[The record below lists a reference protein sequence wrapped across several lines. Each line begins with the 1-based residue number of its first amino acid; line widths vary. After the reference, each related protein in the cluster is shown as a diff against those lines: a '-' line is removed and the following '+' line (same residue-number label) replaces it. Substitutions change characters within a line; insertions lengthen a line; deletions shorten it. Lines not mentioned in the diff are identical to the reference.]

1 MLVNQT
7 QDLVETFLG
16 ILQVTWAQV
25 PEASWP
31 PTAKLTIPPSSKEQ
45 VSAATDGD
53 SSFPRKR
60 SVAGS
65 VTVLYNYDEE
75 KERIIH
81 LLLHIRFIFDLINIY
96 MDNIIYFYV
105 IAALMSINAFLLI
118 NCVGFLYSSLLGL
131 IMVLLTCYMF
141 ARVNVFSV
149 CNKVDF
155 QHAVNV
161 PPVWSLRG
169 SLPKSGPLD
178 FATKY
183 TFPSFFDGEET
194 LVGMF

>member
-1 MLVNQT
+1 MASNFQAT
-7 QDLVETFLG
+7 QLIQRVRAARETRNSTACL
-16 ILQVTWAQV
+16 ISSATAI
-25 PEASWP
+25 ASSACQP
-31 PTAKLTIPPSSKEQ
+31 NTGPSGNLFRNSAGHLSTGSRSELTPNCETDNPPSSKEQ

-96 MDNIIYFYV
+96 MDNITYFYV
-105 IAALMSINAFLLI
+105 IAALMSIDAFLLI

-141 ARVNVFSV
+141 ARVNVISV

-155 QHAVNV
+155 
-161 PPVWSLRG
+161 
-169 SLPKSGPLD
+169 
-178 FATKY
+178 
-183 TFPSFFDGEET
+183 
-194 LVGMF
+194 